1 MKKIV
6 ILGCTGSIGTQTL
19 EIIAMFPDQ
28 FQVTGISARGTYP
41 DRLEHIIRR
50 FKPKAVVVD
59 DAGCAERIKTL
70 PGIKN
75 FGLGRLA
82 SVALAGGKMCEV
94 DLVVSAQSGT
104 SGIIPT
110 VAAIEAGIDVAL
122 ANKETLV
129 TGGEWVM
136 TLRSRTGSRIIP
148 VDSEHSAIYQC
159 LQSLNRNDVSRL
171 ILTCSGGPFSSQ
183 PDLDLNTITPEHALA
198 HPTWDMGRKIT
209 IDSATLMNKGL
220 EIIEARWLFDIPQER
235 IDVVIHPQSIVHS
248 LVETLDGSMLAQ
260 LSIPDMR
267 HPILYALTGG
277 RHPKADLPKLDLPSI
292 RTLTFAKPDT
302 ERFPCLNL
310 ARIALR
316 EGGTMPAVL
325 NTADEIA
332 VKAFC
337 DGKIT
342 FTDISRVI
350 AFAMEKHTVKPLTG
364 IDVIAAV
371 DEWTQDVIRSEW
383 NL

>member
-1 MKKIV
+1 
-6 ILGCTGSIGTQTL
+6 
-19 EIIAMFPDQ
+19 
-28 FQVTGISARGTYP
+28 
-41 DRLEHIIRR
+41 
-50 FKPKAVVVD
+50 
-59 DAGCAERIKTL
+59 
-70 PGIKN
+70 
-75 FGLGRLA
+75 
-82 SVALAGGKMCEV
+82 
-94 DLVVSAQSGT
+94 
-104 SGIIPT
+104 
-110 VAAIEAGIDVAL
+110 
-122 ANKETLV
+122 
-129 TGGEWVM
+129 M

>member
-1 MKKIV
+1 MKKII

-19 EIIAMFPDQ
+19 DIIDMFPDR
-28 FQVTGISARGTYP
+28 FQVTGISARGTHP
-41 DRLEHIIRR
+41 DRLESIIRR
-50 FKPKAVVVD
+50 FRPEAVVVD
-59 DAGCAERIKTL
+59 DAACAKRLENL

-75 FGLGRLA
+75 FGLGQHALQ
-82 SVALAGGKMCEV
+82 ALAGGQMCEV

-136 TLRSRTGSRIIP
+136 ALHKRSGSRIIP

-159 LQSLNRNDVSRL
+159 LQSLDREDIDRL
-171 ILTCSGGPFSSQ
+171 VLTCSGGPFSAQ
-183 PDLDLNTITPEHALA
+183 PELDLNTITPKHALA
-198 HPTWDMGRKIT
+198 HPTWNMGGKIT

-220 EIIEARWLFDIPQER
+220 EIIEARWLFDIPQKR
-235 IDVVIHPQSIVHS
+235 IDVVIHPQSIIHS

-277 RHPKADLPKLDLPSI
+277 RHPKADLPKLNLASVGS
-292 RTLTFAKPDT
+292 LTFAKPDT

-310 ARIALR
+310 ARYALR

-332 VKAFC
+332 VNAFR
-337 DGKIT
+337 DGKIA
-342 FTDISRVI
+342 FTDIPRVI
-350 AFAMEKHTVKPLTG
+350 AFAMEKHSTRPLNG
-364 IDVIAAV
+364 IEVIGAV
-371 DEWTQDVIRSEW
+371 DAWTKEVIRAGW